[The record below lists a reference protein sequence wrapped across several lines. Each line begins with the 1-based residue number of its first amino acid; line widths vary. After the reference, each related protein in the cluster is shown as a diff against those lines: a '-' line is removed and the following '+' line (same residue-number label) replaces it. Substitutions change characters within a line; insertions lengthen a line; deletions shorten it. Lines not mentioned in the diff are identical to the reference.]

1 MFAFFPLTSTS
12 RRLSSSTTSKKILLL
27 TGQIPSSQR
36 RCFNWRAFLPRKEI
50 RTIPNMITCSR
61 ILASPFL
68 GYAVATDM
76 KVTALTGCVVF
87 GISDWLDGY
96 LAKRLNQRTT
106 LGAFLD
112 PLADKLTIGAL
123 AAGLTWQGLL
133 PWPLFTLFMVR
144 DVSLITCAFIIRL
157 LDKPAN
163 AGIFDMVDNA
173 TVQIVPSDISKVGPP
188 SPSSP
193 LSVSLNEVN
202 TFVQFSLLGTTLS
215 HLAFAWPVMGVIEP
229 LWWIAATTT
238 IWSGLGY
245 IVDPGV
251 QRLSSK
257 VSSIVKERK
266 EERKK

>member
-173 TVQIVPSDISKVGPP
+173 TVQIVPSDISKV
-188 SPSSP
+188 
-193 LSVSLNEVN
+193 N